1 MSGNLRSYGYS
12 EFIQDADQRAHM
24 NIRSQTSVDD
34 SHLLNHLTGKF
45 KLLEVRPDRD
55 DSFTLTPN
63 PWFRKFK
70 NSVNESNRVLRSANL
85 SVTFGALG
93 TLSRVSSTAL
103 SLNWSDKNNMT
114 LGLKQAFI
122 HRQQPWCILN

>member
-34 SHLLNHLTGKF
+34 SRLLNHLTDKF
-45 KLLEVRPDRD
+45 ELLEVRPDRD

-70 NSVNESNRVLRSANL
+70 NSVNESNRALRSANL

-103 SLNWSDKNNMT
+103 SLTGVIK
-114 LGLKQAFI
+114 I
-122 HRQQPWCILN
+122 I